1 MATEIA
7 ALGLK
12 ADSSGVVKATDDLKS
27 LAGAAGEAERA
38 AEKLSGGARKADT
51 AVRQEGDAARG
62 AANDN
67 RQLSRHVSTTEGAML
82 RLAKVAG
89 TLTGILMSAFSVG
102 AAARM
107 ADEWSDMQSVVGAAI
122 RNMEAAPSVMNE
134 IVRLANASYSSLE
147 QTARG
152 FASNVG
158 ALRDLGIST
167 QGALDYTEALNH
179 ALVLTATKG
188 QQAEGV
194 QNALSKAMATGKLGA
209 EGLETVLANG
219 GEVANALAEELGT
232 TVSGL
237 RSFASNGKITGDVI
251 ANALIS
257 RVEELRLR
265 AEEMPATIGDAFTR
279 VGTNLTAFVGQL
291 DQAMGISG
299 NVSQGIMLLAD
310 NINLLAGYAAAAG
323 LAITAMFI
331 PSIWGAVAATGA
343 WVAGMVTLKGVLIST
358 GIGAFIVLAGTLI
371 GKFLELVRTTGS
383 VGDAFRAMGD
393 IAGAAWKFIVDAAGA
408 IPGGLQSVWDRV
420 RAGFMQ
426 LVQDLHVAWG
436 QFVSGLGADL
446 QSRNLARFG
455 PFREMA
461 EDMQNAGIDIQKSAY
476 ETQGAIDA
484 LMASSEAG
492 GKKVGETLSAAA
504 SQFAIDARIAGLGLK
519 RLDAAFPGSLGA
531 EEGGSA
537 SAPTIPDLGGRGRGG
552 AAGRMSEAV
561 READQRAEAIQRVVH
576 GLEEEIR
583 LIGASET
590 ARRTHSALQQA
601 GVELYSAEGQR
612 IADLTERLVAMEEQ
626 QRRVDQAADGIANA
640 FSGVLVAGESLR
652 GGLAQVFKQIASDI
666 MKSGIR
672 NALMSQFGAVS
683 GGGGLFGGL
692 FQSFFGGGDRLTGAL
707 RMAGLPAFAKG
718 GVFDGLSAYSNQV
731 VDRPTLFAFAN
742 GAGLMGEAG
751 PEAIMPLSRGADG
764 RLGVRAEAAQHS
776 PAARDSKLHISVE
789 VLENGNIRAVARDEA
804 GQVVAQSAPQL
815 ISRSVQASQK
825 SMRKS
830 KAPWGI

>member
-27 LAGAAGEAERA
+27 LVSAAGEAERA
-38 AEKLSGGARKADT
+38 AENLSGGAKKADT
-51 AVRQEGDAARG
+51 AVRQEGDAARR

-122 RNMEAAPSVMNE
+122 KNMELAPSVMNE

-158 ALRDLGIST
+158 ALRDLGLST
-167 QGALDYTEALNH
+167 QQALDFTEGLNH
-179 ALVLTATKG
+179 ALVITATKG
-188 QQAEGV
+188 EQAASV
-194 QNALSKAMATGKLGA
+194 QGALSKAMAIGKLQA
-209 EGLETVLANG
+209 DGLETVLSNG
-219 GEVANALAEELGT
+219 GRVAEALAAELGT

-237 RSFASNGKITGDVI
+237 RVLASQGKITGDVI
-251 ANALIS
+251 ASAMIGSL
-257 RVEELRLR
+257 EQLRQE

-279 VGTNLTAFVGQL
+279 VGTNLTAFVGQM

-331 PSIWGAVAATGA
+331 PSIWGAVAATAA
-343 WVAGMVTLKGVLIST
+343 WVAGLVTLKGVLIST

-484 LMASSEAG
+484 LVASSEAG
-492 GKKVGETLSAAA
+492 GKRVGDALSAAA
-504 SQFAIDARIAGLGLK
+504 NQFAIDTRIASLGLK

-531 EEGGSA
+531 EEGGSP

-552 AAGRMSEAV
+552 ASSRMSEAA
-561 READQRAEAIQRVVH
+561 RAADQRAEAIQRVVR
-576 GLEEEIR
+576 GLEDEIR

-590 ARRTHSALQQA
+590 ARRTHAALQQA
-601 GVELYSAEGQR
+601 GVELYSAEGQK

-626 QRRVDQAADGIANA
+626 QRRVDQAVDGIANA
-640 FSGVLVAGESLR
+640 FSGALVAGESLR

-692 FQSFFGGGDRLTGAL
+692 FQSFVGGGDRLTGAL

-718 GVFDGLSAYSNQV
+718 GVFDGLSAYSSQV

-751 PEAIMPLSRGADG
+751 PEAIMPLSRGPDG
-764 RLGVRAEAAQHS
+764 RLGVRAEAPQQA
-776 PAARDSKLHISVE
+776 PAARDSKLHVSVE